1 MKFQSH
7 PGLHCFS
14 FALLCFAVGPE
25 NFYQPLNQSGMKF
38 KKPGN
43 PELMVSLVPRFQEGC
58 LFLFKVLLAL
68 CDISICSH
76 WLL

>member
-1 MKFQSH
+1 MKVQSH
-7 PGLHCFS
+7 PGLHWFS
-14 FALLCFAVGPE
+14 FALLWVQKTFTTE
-25 NFYQPLNQSGMKF
+25 PLNQSGMKF

-43 PELMVSLVPRFQEGC
+43 PELMVSLVLCFQEGF

>member
-1 MKFQSH
+1 MKVQSH
-7 PGLHCFS
+7 PGLHWFS
-14 FALLCFAVGPE
+14 FALLCCGSRKLLPT
-25 NFYQPLNQSGMKF
+25 LNQSGMKF

-43 PELMVSLVPRFQEGC
+43 PELMVSLVLCFQEGC